1 MGSQVTESI
10 TNWSHAWVAG
20 ACRQGA
26 SGPLS
31 AGARDFS
38 ARLMQCWRRNVLLRE
53 MM

>member
-20 ACRQGA
+20 ACRRGA

-31 AGARDFS
+31 AGGARFLCKVD
-38 ARLMQCWRRNVLLRE
+38 AMLAA
-53 MM
+53 